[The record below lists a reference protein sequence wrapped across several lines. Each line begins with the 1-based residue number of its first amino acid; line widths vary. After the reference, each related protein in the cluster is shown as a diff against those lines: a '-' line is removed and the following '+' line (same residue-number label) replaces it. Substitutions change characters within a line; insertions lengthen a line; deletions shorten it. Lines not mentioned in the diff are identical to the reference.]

1 MKLFGAAYWQI
12 AMGLKPI
19 AMVKVL
25 ILKAIAWKPQSI
37 NINNKKTLY
46 LP

>member
-1 MKLFGAAYWQI
+1 MKLFGTEYLQI

-19 AMVKVL
+19 AVVKVL
-25 ILKAIAWKPQSI
+25 ILKAIALKPQSI